1 MVLLASANRDEAA
14 CSGAD
19 TFELGRATSGGV
31 AFGHGPHFCVGAGL
45 ARLEAKAM
53 LEVMARRFDRLELT
67 APVRWN
73 HTLTVRA
80 PAAVHVEAHR
90 A

>member
-1 MVLLASANRDEAA
+1 SANRDEAA
-14 CSGAD
+14 CSNAE

-45 ARLEAKAM
+45 ARLEAKLM
-53 LEVMARRFDRLELT
+53 LEAMVRRFARFELT
-67 APVRWN
+67 GPITWN

-80 PAAVHVEAHR
+80 PASVPVAVHR
-90 A
+90 